1 MTTMMLIGLFAYA
14 VVLWGLI
21 YAIDIYGGEQDYS
34 S

>member
-1 MTTMMLIGLFAYA
+1 MMLIGLFAYA

-34 S
+34 L